1 MNAPSDPRNNNFDF
15 LRFFAAS
22 TVVFGHSFWLSGRG
36 ASEPVRL
43 FTGSYDGADIAV
55 HLFFVMS
62 GYLIAASWLNS
73 RSLIDFAGK
82 RALRIFPALAVA
94 VLFGVLV
101 VGPLA
106 TRLPL
111 ADYWSEPQ
119 TLGYLGNIALLTQ
132 FQLPGVFVDNPFP
145 NTVNGSLWTLPYEV
159 MMYVSVVLLGV
170 LGLFRRRMALL
181 GLAML
186 FAIQFYLIP
195 ALDLQSELL
204 RKFSRLGVFFYFG
217 AVLYLYRQR
226 IRWSWKIA
234 VPLLAASL
242 LSAGHDIWPL
252 VHALTL
258 PYLVIY
264 LAHLRIPA
272 LAGFGKAG
280 DFSYGLYI
288 FSFPL
293 QQLLMHW
300 SAGSLPLL
308 PFMLLGFSAS
318 LLAAVLSWH
327 LIEAPALALKRHLP
341 RGVRRATQPR
351 PALAGT
357 ATVRRIP

>member
-1 MNAPSDPRNNNFDF
+1 MNATDSRDNNFDF

-22 TVVFGHSFWLSGRG
+22 AVVFGHSFWLSGRG
-36 ASEPVRL
+36 TSEPVRL
-43 FTGSYDGADIAV
+43 FTGRYDSADIAV

-73 RSLIDFAGK
+73 RSVIDFVGK
-82 RALRIFPALAVA
+82 RALRIFPALAVS
-94 VLFGVLV
+94 VLLGVLV
-101 VGPLA
+101 IGPLA
-106 TRLPL
+106 TQLPL
-111 ADYWSEPQ
+111 ADYWSGPQ

-159 MMYVSVVLLGV
+159 LMYASVVLLGM
-170 LGLFRRRMALL
+170 LGLFSRRMALL
-181 GLAML
+181 GLAL
-186 FAIQFYLIP
+186 LIATQFYLIP
-195 ALDLQSELL
+195 AFDLQSDLL
-204 RKFSRLGVFFYFG
+204 RKFTRLGVFFYFG
-217 AVLYLYRQR
+217 AVLYLYRHR

-234 VPLLAASL
+234 VPLLATSL
-242 LSAGHDIWPL
+242 LSAGHGIWPL
-252 VHALTL
+252 VHSLTL

-264 LAHLRIPA
+264 LAHLRIPR

-293 QQLLMHW
+293 QQLLMYW

-308 PFMLLGFSAS
+308 PFMVLGFSAS

-327 LIEAPALALKRHLP
+327 LVEAPALALKRYLP
-341 RGVRRATQPR
+341 RGLRRATRSSPS
-351 PALAGT
+351 LAGAT
-357 ATVRRIP
+357 TVRRTP